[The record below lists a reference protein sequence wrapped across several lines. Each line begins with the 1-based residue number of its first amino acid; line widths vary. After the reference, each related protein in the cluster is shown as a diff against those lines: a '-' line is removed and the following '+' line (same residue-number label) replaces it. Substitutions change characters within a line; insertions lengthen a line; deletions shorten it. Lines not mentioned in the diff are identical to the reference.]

1 MPTLKNPRHESFAR
15 RVAEGD
21 TSATG
26 AYREGYASTGH
37 GAEVNAS
44 KLLRKTEVQARIA
57 ELQAAAAKKTIVSV
71 ASLLDELEAARAAA
85 TSAEQH
91 SAATSA
97 IIAKAKL
104 VGLMRERVEVI
115 GGFERCGTASEVAA
129 MLIEQLGDQDPFA
142 LLDELREAIE
152 RHLGARA
159 RVLPAHA

>member
-1 MPTLKNPRHESFAR
+1 MCDKVRRKVRHATAAAAHCQAMRRGYSAHMPTLKNPRHESFAR

-71 ASLLDELEAARAAA
+71 ASLLDELEAA
-85 TSAEQH
+85 
-91 SAATSA
+91 
-97 IIAKAKL
+97 
-104 VGLMRERVEVI
+104 
-115 GGFERCGTASEVAA
+115 
-129 MLIEQLGDQDPFA
+129 
-142 LLDELREAIE
+142 
-152 RHLGARA
+152 
-159 RVLPAHA
+159 